1 MPKESSPTQQF
12 IDIETFK
19 DGVVILKNKGIR
31 TIVMVRGINVYLKT
45 ENEQNA
51 ILGTFQEFLNGL
63 DFPLEIIIHSRRL
76 NIVKY
81 LEKVSAQ
88 REKETTDLLKI
99 QLDEYIAFIRNLI
112 SSSTIM
118 SKRFYVVVSY
128 DSISLSHKKSVGKD
142 DTLAQDFETKKYQL
156 DQRTD
161 VIIQGLNR
169 MGLNAARLGTEELVE
184 LFYNLY
190 NPQEIEKVSIDIA
203 KRLSLS

>member
-31 TIVMVRGINVYLKT
+31 AIVMVRGINVYLKT

>member
-1 MPKESSPTQQF
+1 MPRESSPTQQF

-31 TIVMVRGINVYLKT
+31 AIVMVHGINVYLKT

>member
-31 TIVMVRGINVYLKT
+31 AIVMVRGINVYLKT

-190 NPQEIEKVSIDIA
+190 NPQEVEKVSIDIA